1 MKASIAKFRSL
12 LMAKPE
18 TAAAIVPSARY
29 EICMDLNGDGKADFA
44 FIDSKCDFTGNGTL
58 DTFAIDVG
66 ADGEFDLYLK
76 DSDGNFVPDE
86 VYYVEDGANGPG
98 IKSGSEYHDT
108 IVLQGH
114 GRVCHGLQG
123 WRCVSGNLEEVS
135 GFRSCR
141 TGKASEITREKDIR
155 ETLCGAQAM
164 TGRVD
169 TPPPP
174 FGTNQLVC
182 VCASTISLNTGRELR
197 DARLAPCSDHRSGK
211 TDGTKRFFAVRKLR
225 VRRFL
230 FLLL

>member
-108 IVLQGH
+108 IEKALKKSVKEFSKDM
-114 GRVCHGLQG
+114 VAFAM
-123 WRCVSGNLEEVS
+123 
-135 GFRSCR
+135 GF
-141 TGKASEITREKDIR
+141 KDGAACL
-155 ETLCGAQAM
+155 ETLKKYRDSVLA
-164 TGRVD
+164 
-169 TPPPP
+169 
-174 FGTNQLVC
+174 
-182 VCASTISLNTGRELR
+182 EL
-197 DARLAPCSDHRSGK
+197 A
-211 TDGTKRFFAVRKLR
+211 KLQK
-225 VRRFL
+225 
-230 FLLL
+230 